1 METRLGKVIK
11 SYNMCSKLYATHFL
25 KTKKLTFKDIKIVNL
40 PTTLISVRRKYI
52 FILTNCETKD
62 GISTDY
68 MDLIVYI
75 LKKLG

>member
-1 METRLGKVIK
+1 MPLIFWKIEKLKV
-11 SYNMCSKLYATHFL
+11 
-25 KTKKLTFKDIKIVNL
+25 KDNKILNL

>member
-1 METRLGKVIK
+1 
-11 SYNMCSKLYATHFL
+11 MCSKLYATHFL
-25 KTKKLTFKDIKIVNL
+25 KTKKLKVKDNKILNL